1 MRAEKRVELVTGATG
16 FIGGH
21 LARRLV
27 REGRKVRV
35 LCRKGSER
43 RLPADVLRSA
53 EIVRGDLRD
62 RDSLM
67 RASEGALRVYHCA
80 GYGSGRGT
88 SADFEA
94 THVKGTR
101 WLLEAAMVADVD
113 RFVHLSSVAAFGTPV
128 PRYFDDNSG
137 YGPSRDAYSRAK
149 AEGEKVVFDFH
160 FKTGLPVTVL
170 RPALVYGPGG
180 SWFDEPIRMIEQDRM
195 FLLGGARGTCHP
207 CYVENLVDAM
217 ILAARHPRA
226 VGRGYIVADGQ
237 SISFREFFDCLA
249 EVAGR
254 PPIRKTVPLPV
265 ARAMALALEASARL
279 RRSDVRPLLTHS
291 AISMVTTRSQTSTR
305 RIREEL
311 GFEARYDFGRA
322 VEELKGWYRERGP
335 LSAQPR

>member
-1 MRAEKRVELVTGATG
+1 MGKQVELVTGASG

-27 REGRKVRV
+27 REGRFVRV

-43 RLPADVLRSA
+43 RLPAEVLRSA
-53 EIVRGDLRD
+53 EIVRGDLKD

-67 RASEGALRVYHCA
+67 RATEGVVRVFHCA
-80 GYGSGRGT
+80 GHVTDWGT
-88 SADFEA
+88 VRDFEVA
-94 THVKGTR
+94 NVRGTR
-101 WLLEAAMVADVD
+101 WLLEAAMVAEVD

-137 YGPSRDAYSRAK
+137 YGPSRDAYSRTK
-149 AEGEKVVFDFH
+149 AESEKVAFDFH

-180 SWFDEPIRMIEQDRM
+180 SWLEEPLRMIEQDRM

-226 VGRGYIVADGQ
+226 IGRGYIVADGQ
-237 SISFREFFDCLA
+237 SISFREYFDCLA
-249 EVAGR
+249 EIAGKPR
-254 PPIRKTVPLPV
+254 VKKAVPLPV
-265 ARAMALALEASARL
+265 ARAMALALEASAKL
-279 RRSDVRPLLTHS
+279 RRSRVRPLLTHS
-291 AISMVTTRSQTSTR
+291 AISMVTTRSETSTK
-305 RIREEL
+305 RIRDEL
-311 GFEARYDFGRA
+311 GYSARYDFGQA
-322 VEELKGWYRERGP
+322 ITELKGWYKKAGP
-335 LSAQPR
+335 VSAR